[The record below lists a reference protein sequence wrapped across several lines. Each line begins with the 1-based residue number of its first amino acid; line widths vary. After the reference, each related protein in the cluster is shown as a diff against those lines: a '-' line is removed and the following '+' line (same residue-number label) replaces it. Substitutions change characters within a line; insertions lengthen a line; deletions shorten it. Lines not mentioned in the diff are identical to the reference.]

1 MDIAIKILQF
11 VLSFSLL
18 VLIHEFGHFIFARMF
33 GIRVEKF
40 YLFFNPW
47 FSLFKFK
54 PKNSHTEYG
63 IGWVPF
69 GGYVKIAGMI
79 DESMDTEQMKQPV
92 QPWEFRAK
100 PAWQRLLVM
109 VGGVL
114 MNVVLAFAIYI
125 GMSYTWGDA
134 YFASSDIKYGYVYN
148 DLAHEI
154 GFQDGD
160 RVLNV
165 EGEMIED
172 AFQIFPAIVINQA
185 RHVDVQRGDS
195 VVRITIGEEYLPRL
209 LNSPDFMM
217 PRMPFVVAHAEKG
230 MPAAEAGLLPGDT
243 LVAFNGE
250 PMRYFDQYQK
260 ALADASGQTVDITV
274 VRGNEGVSET
284 LSLPVK
290 VSDAGKIGAALVP
303 LQNLIPV
310 QTREYTFW
318 EAIPAGFHRTGAE
331 LSNYWKQVKMIF
343 SPKTEAYKSLG
354 GVIAIGNIFPGY
366 WSWEVF
372 WKITAFLSIVLAVM
386 NILPIPVLDG
396 GHVMFLLYE
405 VVTRRKPSD
414 KFMTQA
420 QTVGMIILFALL
432 LFANGNDIYRF
443 FIK

>member
-1 MDIAIKILQF
+1 MEIAIKILQF

-47 FSLFKFK
+47 FSLFKFR

-125 GMSYTWGDA
+125 GMSYTWGDT
-134 YFASSDIKYGYVYN
+134 YFASSDIRYGYVYN
-148 DLAHEI
+148 DLGHEI
-154 GFQDGD
+154 GFRDGD
-160 RVLNV
+160 RVLSV
-165 EGEMIED
+165 EGEVIED
-172 AFQIFPAIVINQA
+172 ALQIFPAIVINQA

-217 PRMPFVVAHAEKG
+217 PRMPFVVAYAEKG

-243 LVAFNGE
+243 LA
-250 PMRYFDQYQK
+250 
-260 ALADASGQTVDITV
+260 AASGQTADITV
-274 VRGNEGVSET
+274 VREVDGAPVT

-290 VSDAGKIGAALVP
+290 VSDVGKIGAALVP
-303 LQNLIPV
+303 LQNLIPL
-310 QTREYTFW
+310 QTRDYTFW

-354 GVIAIGNIFPGY
+354 GVIAIGNIFPEY

-414 KFMTQA
+414 RFMTQA